1 MPVECLHN
9 KICSTSPETV
19 HKLGYVVEVG
29 PVDQEVRNDLH
40 DSHDKVDSPQ
50 DEECKEA
57 KPHLHQRNGRQ
68 ALGRLLSEPSS
79 DIVQSNCAWFKHK
92 AVGRSKRTGL
102 RMTYTNYSNDKNM
115 GTCLEKVIQ
124 SGTGRQKSISYCMPL
139 THLKW
144 PSVLTHY

>member
-9 KICSTSPETV
+9 KICSTSPDTV

-29 PVDQEVRNDLH
+29 PVDQEVCNDLH

-50 DEECKEA
+50 NEESKEA

-68 ALGRLLSEPSS
+68 ALGRLLSEVS
-79 DIVQSNCAWFKHK
+79 DIVHRVQLNCAWFKRK

-124 SGTGRQKSISYCMPL
+124 SGTGRQKSIS
-139 THLKW
+139 
-144 PSVLTHY
+144 